1 MLKRLFFISA
11 FAAIS
16 TTNFS
21 QVLSDSVT
29 MGPGYTNQVYYEL
42 SSGTKT
48 ISNST
53 NWDLQFSSNL
63 MSGSIRINGGQG
75 VELFEANT
83 SDTANFATS
92 TIDTSSLTNQYDG
105 YLSWEQDAFTAQATG
120 HPNYGWG
127 IYTGAGNLT
136 GIKVYVIK
144 LTSGVLKKIWIRNF
158 IASGNII
165 FSIADLDGSN
175 MTTKTLNR
183 STYSTKRFFYYDV
196 ENDSILDS
204 EPAKA
209 SWDFVFRKYSKM
221 VAPGTYYNVTGALTN
236 ANIGV
241 AQVDNTPTADAKTNY
256 SNYSLDSSI
265 NILGYDW
272 KSFNMSTFSWDITDS
287 LSYIIKNYNED
298 VWQVIFTGT
307 TGSSQGKMYFT
318 KEKIATVSLE
328 ENTPVLNVGV
338 YPNPTSSVLNI
349 NFELVNS
356 SFPAMINLFD
366 MNGRVVKMISNDFQN
381 SGFNQLKT
389 DISELQSGVYFL
401 QIKSGSNS
409 ITKRVVKQ

>member
-29 MGPGYTNQVYYEL
+29 MAPGYANQVYYEL

-92 TIDTSSLTNQYDG
+92 TIDTSSLTNLYDG

>member
-29 MGPGYTNQVYYEL
+29 MGPGYANQIYYEL

-92 TIDTSSLTNQYDG
+92 TIDTSSLTNLYDG

>member
-83 SDTANFATS
+83 SDTSNFATS
-92 TIDTSSLTNQYDG
+92 TIDTSSLTNLYDG

-165 FSIADLDGSN
+165 FSIADLNGSN

>member
-29 MGPGYTNQVYYEL
+29 MAPGYANQVYYEL

-236 ANIGV
+236 AN
-241 AQVDNTPTADAKTNY
+241 
-256 SNYSLDSSI
+256 
-265 NILGYDW
+265 
-272 KSFNMSTFSWDITDS
+272 
-287 LSYIIKNYNED
+287 
-298 VWQVIFTGT
+298 
-307 TGSSQGKMYFT
+307 
-318 KEKIATVSLE
+318 
-328 ENTPVLNVGV
+328 
-338 YPNPTSSVLNI
+338 
-349 NFELVNS
+349 
-356 SFPAMINLFD
+356 
-366 MNGRVVKMISNDFQN
+366 
-381 SGFNQLKT
+381 
-389 DISELQSGVYFL
+389 
-401 QIKSGSNS
+401 
-409 ITKRVVKQ
+409 

>member
-29 MGPGYTNQVYYEL
+29 MAPGYANQVYYEL

-83 SDTANFATS
+83 SDTSNFATS
-92 TIDTSSLTNQYDG
+92 TIDTSSLTNLYDG

>member
-29 MGPGYTNQVYYEL
+29 MAPGYANQVYYEL

>member
-83 SDTANFATS
+83 SDTSNFATS
-92 TIDTSSLTNQYDG
+92 TIDTSSLTNLYDG

>member
-29 MGPGYTNQVYYEL
+29 MAPGYANQVYYEL

-183 STYSTKRFFYYDV
+183 STYSTKRFF
-196 ENDSILDS
+196 
-204 EPAKA
+204 
-209 SWDFVFRKYSKM
+209 
-221 VAPGTYYNVTGALTN
+221 
-236 ANIGV
+236 
-241 AQVDNTPTADAKTNY
+241 
-256 SNYSLDSSI
+256 
-265 NILGYDW
+265 
-272 KSFNMSTFSWDITDS
+272 
-287 LSYIIKNYNED
+287 
-298 VWQVIFTGT
+298 
-307 TGSSQGKMYFT
+307 
-318 KEKIATVSLE
+318 
-328 ENTPVLNVGV
+328 
-338 YPNPTSSVLNI
+338 
-349 NFELVNS
+349 
-356 SFPAMINLFD
+356 
-366 MNGRVVKMISNDFQN
+366 
-381 SGFNQLKT
+381 
-389 DISELQSGVYFL
+389 
-401 QIKSGSNS
+401 
-409 ITKRVVKQ
+409 

>member
-1 MLKRLFFISA
+1 MA
-11 FAAIS
+11 
-16 TTNFS
+16 
-21 QVLSDSVT
+21 
-29 MGPGYTNQVYYEL
+29 PGYANQVYYEL

-75 VELFEANT
+75 VELFKANT

>member
-29 MGPGYTNQVYYEL
+29 MAPGYANQVYYEL

-83 SDTANFATS
+83 SDTSNFATS

>member
-11 FAAIS
+11 FAVIS

-21 QVLSDSVT
+21 QAVSDSVT
-29 MGPGYTNQVYYEL
+29 LGPRYTNQVYYEL

-48 ISNST
+48 TASNT
-53 NWDLQFSSNL
+53 DWDLQFFTSL
-63 MSGSIRINGGQG
+63 FSGSIRINGGAG
-75 VELFEANT
+75 VELFAAAT
-83 SDTANFATS
+83 TDTTNFATS
-92 TIDTSSLTNQYDG
+92 TLDTSSVTSLRDG
-105 YLSWEQDAFTAQATG
+105 FSSWQKDAFTSQAPG

-136 GIKVYVIK
+136 GVKIYAIK
-144 LTSGVLKKIWIRNF
+144 LTSGVYKKIWIKNF
-158 IASGNII
+158 VASGNVIM
-165 FSIADLDGSN
+165 SIADLDGSN
-175 MTTKTLNR
+175 MVTKSLNR
-183 STYSTKRFFYYDV
+183 ASYSTKRHFYYDV
-196 ENDSILDS
+196 ENDSILDA

-209 SWDFVFRKYSKM
+209 SWDFVFRKYSDM
-221 VAPGTYYNVTGALTN
+221 VAPSAYYNVTGALTN

-241 AQVDNTPTADAKTNY
+241 AQVNNTPTADAKTNY

-272 KSFNMSTFSWDITDS
+272 KSFNMGTFSWDITDS

-328 ENTPVLNVGV
+328 ENSPVINIGV
-338 YPNPTSSVLNI
+338 YPNPTTSILNI
-349 NFELVNS
+349 NFELVNTDN
-356 SFPAMINLFD
+356 AAQLYLYD

-381 SGFNQLKT
+381 SGFNQLTT
-389 DISELQSGVYFL
+389 DISDLQSGVYFL
-401 QIKSGSNS
+401 QIKSGGSS